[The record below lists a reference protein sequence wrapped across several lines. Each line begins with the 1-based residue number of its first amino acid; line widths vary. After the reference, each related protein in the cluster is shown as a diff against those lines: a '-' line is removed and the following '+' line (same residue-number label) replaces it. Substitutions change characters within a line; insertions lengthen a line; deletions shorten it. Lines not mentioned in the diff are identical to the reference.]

1 MSVPHLTLHRVDQSH
16 VRLRYFF
23 DNPDVSEYRDVP
35 LSEIAALRAGV
46 TRLYEGAGAE
56 KRENALD
63 ELVAVGCA

>member
-1 MSVPHLTLHRVDQSH
+1 MSVPHLTLHFLDQSH

-23 DNPDVSEYRDVP
+23 DNPNVFDERDVP

-46 TRLYEGAGAE
+46 TRLYEGAAAE
-56 KRENALD
+56 KRENAPD